1 MVTKLGSALVSL
13 IPCLILAKNHMVTK
27 QAYDLFSSPACL
39 ILAKNHMV
47 TKHDITPLHRV

>member
-27 QAYDLFSSPACL
+27 LIEQFFLTFYCL

-47 TKHDITPLHRV
+47 TKPSHLMDWNN